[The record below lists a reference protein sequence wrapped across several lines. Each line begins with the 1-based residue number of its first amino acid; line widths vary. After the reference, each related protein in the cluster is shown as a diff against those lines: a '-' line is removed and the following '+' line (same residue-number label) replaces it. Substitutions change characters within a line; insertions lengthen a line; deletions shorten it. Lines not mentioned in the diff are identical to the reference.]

1 VYDIRGEPR
10 EFPAYRLEDAT
21 VWGMTERIVSSL
33 LLHLRD

>member
-1 VYDIRGEPR
+1 LDIRGESR
-10 EFPAYRLEDAT
+10 EFPAYQLDDSA